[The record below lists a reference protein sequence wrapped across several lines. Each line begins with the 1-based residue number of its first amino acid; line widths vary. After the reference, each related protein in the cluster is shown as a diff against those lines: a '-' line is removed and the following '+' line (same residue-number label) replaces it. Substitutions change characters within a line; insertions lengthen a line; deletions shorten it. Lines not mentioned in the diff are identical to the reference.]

1 MTETSA
7 LTDLRLVSVD
17 HRVVRHGRVDSLE
30 EAAELRGVEPS
41 AVIKTM
47 VVRRSEDDY
56 VFVLVPGDRVI
67 DWPKLRDLLG
77 ERRLS
82 MPGQDE
88 ALEVT
93 GYARGTITPFGST
106 ESWPVIAD
114 TRTSVG
120 QVSVGGGAPGVSI
133 TIDGNELA
141 EALDATVADVTKGRS
156 KV

>member
-7 LTDLRLVSVD
+7 IDDPRLSGAD
-17 HRVVRHGRVDSLE
+17 HHVVTHGRASSLE
-30 EAAELRGVEPS
+30 EAARLRGLPPS

-67 DWPKLRDLLG
+67 DWPKLRATLG

-82 MPGQDE
+82 MPDADE

-93 GYARGTITPFGST
+93 GYARGTITPLGAT
-106 ESWPVIAD
+106 RHWPVVAD
-114 TRTSVG
+114 SRI
-120 QVSVGGGAPGVSI
+120 VSGPASIGGGARGVSI
-133 TIDGNELA
+133 SIDGADLVEIL
-141 EALDATVADVTKGRS
+141 EASVADVTKTQG
-156 KV
+156 